1 MNPRLSRPLLAF
13 AISGALVAG
22 GGLVAGPAQADP
34 GLPDVT
40 HSLPPEATSLVDG
53 LTTNPAGTADP
64 APSAKVVTEA
74 APESAVVTDSN
85 TDAAVTATST
95 PSAGTQA
102 GSAADDTI
110 PPVGTF
116 TLNSAALWIGQSVS
130 LAQGVVTDDTSTA
143 DQIKRVVNWG
153 DGSATTELA
162 PNTVTYVHK
171 YTKNGKFPVTVTY
184 QDAAGNSS
192 VAASPVPVAVTTPG
206 RFTFSKTSVWWHEP
220 VTVTFSRVP
229 NGTTKIV
236 FDQGDGWVVPIQGKN
251 QSARLGYYKYKNSNR
266 LVKGAVTLKAT
277 FHNKYGASSAIVMGK
292 VTVKADTWKPTV
304 TIKKPSSSNRIKS
317 WKYAKGTA
325 ADKGSGVYRVAV
337 FGSRLTGTKFYCYA
351 ANNTWKRV
359 TSNAQAK
366 KYCVPHYVKVSKGKW
381 SLRLKGVAKGTLW
394 VDAATQDKAGSWGK
408 FKTVKVKITRS

>member
-1 MNPRLSRPLLAF
+1 MNSRLSRPLLAF

-40 HSLPPEATSLVDG
+40 HSLPPEATSLVDD
-53 LTTNPAGTADP
+53 LTTNPADP
-64 APSAKVVTEA
+64 APGAKVVTEA
-74 APESAVVTDSN
+74 APESAVVAGSN

-95 PSAGTQA
+95 PNARVLDDPP
-102 GSAADDTI
+102 ADTVA
-110 PPVGTF
+110 PVGKF

-130 LAQGVVTDDTSTA
+130 LTQGVVTDDSSTA

-153 DGSATTELA
+153 DGTATTELA
-162 PNTVTYVHK
+162 PNTVTYAHK

-192 VAASPVPVAVTTPG
+192 VAAAAVAVTTPG

-220 VTVTFSRVP
+220 FTVTFSRVP

-236 FDQGDGWVVPIQGKN
+236 FDQGDGWVVPLKGKN
-251 QSARLGYYKYKNSNR
+251 QSARLGYYNYKNSNR

-277 FHNKYGASSAIVMGK
+277 FHNKYGASSPIVMGK

-304 TIKKPSSSNRIKS
+304 TIKKPSNSNRIKS

-325 ADKGSGVYRVAV
+325 ADRGSGVYRVAV
-337 FGSRLTGTKFYCYA
+337 FGARLNGNKFYCYA
-351 ANNTWKRV
+351 ANNKWKRV
-359 TSNAQAK
+359 TSDAQAD

-394 VDAATQDKAGSWGK
+394 IDAAAQDKAGNWGK

>member
-1 MNPRLSRPLLAF
+1 MNSRLSRPLLAF

-22 GGLVAGPAQADP
+22 GSLVAGPAHADP

-40 HSLPPEATSLVDG
+40 HSLPPEATSLVDD
-53 LTTNPAGTADP
+53 LTNPAGTADP
-64 APSAKVVTEA
+64 APGAKVVTEL
-74 APESAVVTDSN
+74 APESAVATDSKTN
-85 TDAAVTATST
+85 AAVTATST
-95 PSAGTQA
+95 PNAGTRA
-102 GSAADDTI
+102 GSAAEDTI
-110 PPVGTF
+110 PPVGKF

-130 LAQGVVTDDTSTA
+130 LTQGAVTDDTSTP

-153 DGSATTELA
+153 DGTPITELPA
-162 PNTVTYVHK
+162 STVTFAHK
-171 YTKNGKFPVTVTY
+171 YAKNGKFPVTVTY

-192 VAASPVPVAVTTPG
+192 VAASAVTVTTPG
-206 RFTFSKTSVWWHEP
+206 KFTFSKTSVWRHEII
-220 VTVTFSRVP
+220 TATFSRVP

-236 FDQGDGWVVPIQGKN
+236 FDLADGWVVTLKGKN
-251 QSARLGYYKYKNSNR
+251 QTARFYYNLRKNSNT
-266 LVKGAVTLKAT
+266 AVRGIVRPRAT
-277 FHNKYGASSAIVMGK
+277 FYNKYGASAPILMGRI
-292 VTVKADTWKPTV
+292 TVKVDSWQPTV

-337 FGSRLTGTKFYCYA
+337 FGARLNGNKFYCYA
-351 ANNTWKRV
+351 ANNKWKRV
-359 TSNAQAK
+359 TSDAQAT

-394 VDAATQDKAGSWGK
+394 VDAAAQDKAGSWGK